1 MGVEF
6 RRRNVPVPDQYCFL
20 SQPKEKL
27 NSHSQ
32 VEIGIVIPGLHR
44 PGIAAGLSGEESPSL

>member
-6 RRRNVPVPDQYCFL
+6 RRRNVPVRINTVSYL
-20 SQPKEKL
+20 NPKKL

>member
-1 MGVEF
+1 MSRCRINTVSYL
-6 RRRNVPVPDQYCFL
+6 N
-20 SQPKEKL
+20 PKKL